1 MGVMAKLSCGVCL
14 GFAALLIFLIIVPL
28 SFSYVDYYDYGL
40 VQRKSTGSVDRSEV
54 YSNGRYGLGPD
65 KRFIKYQADAHVE
78 SFDELGVFSATT
90 SNVSIGL
97 AFKVDVDFTYFLIEE
112 EIGDIHNEI
121 ANNYRS
127 VIRSRAEEAIKNI
140 AAEEVTFTDFF
151 KARQTVEALFRSAVE
166 ERWTSSPSLHCRMDQ
181 FHLGRIKIPQSV
193 ATKQLEA
200 RVQNERNDK
209 EEFLQQAQIEREL
222 TTVEVNQVDLKT
234 TKELTTARAKASQI
248 QSKAVAEAQTM
259 AQSER
264 NEKEEF
270 LQQAQTERALTAVEV
285 NQVDLKT
292 KNVLRTARAKASLVR
307 TKALAEAQLINS
319 QARINGTQML
329 LEAVG
334 IETQD
339 HKTAF
344 TYIKSLMDREQ
355 LSMAVSYL
363 GEDSV
368 VRTAPV

>member
-1 MGVMAKLSCGVCL
+1 MGAKVLCGFCL
-14 GFAALLIFLIIVPL
+14 GITVLLLVLILVPL

-40 VQRKSTGSVDRSEV
+40 VQRKSTGSVDKTEV
-54 YSNGRYGLGPD
+54 YSNGRYAIGAD
-65 KRFIKYQADAHVE
+65 KHFIKYQADAHLE

-97 AFKVDVDFTYFLIEE
+97 AFDVDIDFTYLLIKE
-112 EIGDIHNEI
+112 EIGEIHNEM
-121 ANNYRS
+121 ASNYRS

-140 AAEEVTFTDFF
+140 AAKQVTFTDFF
-151 KARQTVEALFRSAVE
+151 QQRQTVEALFRSAVE
-166 ERWTSSPSLHCRMDQ
+166 ERWNSPPSLHCTMDQ
-181 FHLGRIKIPQSV
+181 FHLGRIRIPQSV
-193 ATKQLEA
+193 ATKQLES

-209 EEFLQQAQIEREL
+209 EEFLQQAQLEREL

-234 TKELTTARAKASQI
+234 NLELTTARAKASQI
-248 QSKAVAEAQTM
+248 KTKAVAEAQTM
-259 AQSER
+259 VQSER

-270 LQQAQTERALTAVEV
+270 LQQAQLERELTTVEV
-285 NQVDLKT
+285 NQVNLKT
-292 KNVLRTARAKASLVR
+292 KNELRTATAQASLVR
-307 TKALAEAQLINS
+307 AKAHAEAQFINS

-329 LEAVG
+329 LKAVG

-344 TYIKSLMDREQ
+344 TYIKTLMDRGQ

-363 GEDSV
+363 SEDSV